1 MISFLWQ
8 NDTQTKCLRY
18 LIDKRPSLVNAK
30 DTRGLTPLHYA
41 ALKNN
46 PLAAKVLVGYDK
58 CNIKEYD
65 NQLMTP
71 LHLACKHGNVEVVKL
86 LLEKLGDDWS
96 CLVKVTK
103 SKMLPI
109 HCACA
114 NTMDAGSVLEIVE
127 LILEKVKRHDETK
140 IEGVVNCMDG
150 NLHTPVDIAIQNN
163 FVDLVR

>member
-1 MISFLWQ
+1 M
-8 NDTQTKCLRY
+8 
-18 LIDKRPSLVNAK
+18 IDKGPSLVNAK

-46 PLAAKVLVGYDK
+46 PLAASELIGYGN
-58 CNIKEYD
+58 CNIGEYD

-71 LHLACKHGNVEVVKL
+71 LHLACKHGNVRVVEQL
-86 LLEKLGDDWS
+86 LKALGDDWS
-96 CLVKVTK
+96 CLVDVIE

-127 LILEKVKRHDETK
+127 LILEEVNKRDKTK
-140 IEGVVNCMDG
+140 TEGVVNCMDG
-150 NLHTPVDIAIQNN
+150 NLQTPVDIAIQNN
-163 FVDLVR
+163 FVDLVS